1 MTVSIQNTSSST
13 DNNSLQHPKGW
24 REVQSIGWL
33 GLGLYLLLALLTHS
47 PLDPGWSKLSSD
59 TLAVSNSAGVAGS
72 WLADLMF
79 SFLGKAAFLIP
90 IFMMIEV
97 LAIWRPQTMAFKFGL
112 RWLAKGLLLISA
124 TGLLALHDVETSSN
138 IINAAGGIVGLEV
151 GRSLLSSFGLMAS
164 TFLLLSV
171 LLINGTLVTG
181 FSWNFLLEAL
191 GYAPYAGI
199 LKLQASYR
207 RKVKEYREHQLQKS
221 ELHSAVKSAEENFH
235 LNITNGKVQAQIIPT
250 MRNTT
255 DQRIEP
261 SFGNLPILGAED
273 EVLPSLINSEI
284 VSTETPQL
292 MAELNEAFAGFTQE
306 MAAITPE
313 MLAAAAIQPQ
323 TSSMSTLEPVVAQEQ
338 LSDELRAFLG
348 DATSSA
354 LTDTTIDKAAHYF
367 GDEEDPFPVL
377 KIDPEVQPSPVKA
390 TPVAEPVHLLD
401 EAAKRWL
408 TEDSGHDADLSSK
421 LDEVVISSAIENA
434 IAEHPTSTIE
444 STPNLQK
451 APIAPTEQATTP
463 AEAPI
468 ELAVRYSKQL
478 ESLLEQKFAATGRGL
493 HEKVSSVEDLLS
505 EDLVRKLRWIA
516 TMRNKVVH
524 EDDFEIENLASF
536 RDSCEQALALLK
548 NHPVP
553 VPAQVVEISN
563 LDEDSL
569 DFVEDD
575 LPIINVKKTETAN
588 TSSIESTFLA
598 DLEEDEFQE
607 DEVVHHQ
614 PSTTHEGSASSKSV
628 RPIAKV
634 DNPLSRL
641 PSLDLLEK
649 PDINRK
655 AGFTPEQLE
664 RLSRLLEIK
673 LREFN
678 IDAKVVGALPG
689 PVVTRFEVD
698 PAPGVKVAKISSI
711 AKDLARSMAM
721 IAVRV
726 VEVIP
731 GKTVIGIEVPNEN
744 RQIVRLHEILS
755 APVYQER
762 ESPVTMALGKDIS
775 GKPVAADMARM
786 PHLLVAGTT
795 GSGKSVGVNAMILSI
810 LYKATPDDVRLILID
825 PKMLELSIYDKIP
838 HLLTPVVTDMKDA
851 ANALRWCVAEMERRY
866 KIMSAV
872 GVRNLAGFNA
882 KLAEFEAKGEN
893 ILDPLWKKEEA
904 ALLENSPRLQ
914 KMPFIVVV
922 IDEFADMMMIVGK
935 KVEELIA
942 RIAQK
947 ARAAGIHLILATQ
960 RPSVDVITG
969 LIKANV
975 PSRIAFQVSS
985 KIDSRTILDQGGA
998 EQLLGH
1004 GDMLFQPVGTNIPER
1019 IHGAF
1024 VSDDEVHRV
1033 CDDWRSRGAPN
1044 YIDEIL
1050 QDYTDDGVPAKG
1062 VAGGMGD
1069 ETADAEQ
1076 DVIYDDAV
1084 AFVLETRRASISF
1097 VQRKFKIGYN
1107 RAARLIEAMEMAG
1120 LVSSMQS
1127 NGQREVLVP
1136 HNE

>member
-1 MTVSIQNTSSST
+1 MM
-13 DNNSLQHPKGW
+13 
-24 REVQSIGWL
+24 
-33 GLGLYLLLALLTHS
+33 
-47 PLDPGWSKLSSD
+47 SKLD
-59 TLAVSNSAGVAGS
+59 
-72 WLADLMF
+72 
-79 SFLGKAAFLIP
+79 
-90 IFMMIEV
+90 
-97 LAIWRPQTMAFKFGL
+97 
-112 RWLAKGLLLISA
+112 
-124 TGLLALHDVETSSN
+124 SN
-138 IINAAGGIVGLEV
+138 IINAAGGIIGLEV
-151 GRSLLSSFGLMAS
+151 GQSLLSSFGLMGS

-171 LLINGTLVTG
+171 LLMNGTLVTG

-207 RKVKEYREHQLQKS
+207 RKVKEYQEHQRQKT
-221 ELHSAVKSAEENFH
+221 ELNSAVKTAEENFH
-235 LNITNGKVQAQIIPT
+235 LNITNDKVQAQIIPT
-250 MRNTT
+250 VSNSV

-261 SFGNLPILGAED
+261 SFGNLPILGTED
-273 EVLPSLINSEI
+273 EILPSLINSEV

-306 MAAITPE
+306 MPALTPE
-313 MLAAAAIQPQ
+313 MLAAAVIHPTTPSIDA
-323 TSSMSTLEPVVAQEQ
+323 LEPVVAQEQ

-348 DATSSA
+348 DSVSS
-354 LTDTTIDKAAHYF
+354 TIAETPVDKMANDWMH
-367 GDEEDPFPVL
+367 EEDPFPVL
-377 KIDPEVQPSPVKA
+377 KVEPEVQPLPVKA
-390 TPVAEPVHLLD
+390 TTIAEPEHFLD
-401 EAAKRWL
+401 EAAERWL
-408 TEDSGHDADLSSK
+408 AEDSGHDADLSSK
-421 LDEVVISSAIENA
+421 LDEVVISSAIEEA
-434 IAEHPTSTIE
+434 ITEHPISTLE
-444 STPNLQK
+444 AMPDLQN
-451 APIAPTEQATTP
+451 AQITPTESITP

-478 ESLLEQKFAATGRGL
+478 ESLLEQKFAAEGRGL

-553 VPAQVVEISN
+553 VPTQVLEISN
-563 LDEDSL
+563 LDDESL

-575 LPIINVKKTETAN
+575 LPIINVEKTEVADVAP
-588 TSSIESTFLA
+588 IESTLLA
-598 DLEEDEFQE
+598 DLEGDEILE
-607 DEVVHHQ
+607 VDEVVHHQ
-614 PSTTHEGSASSKSV
+614 PSTTHEGSASSKTVMPAIIS
-628 RPIAKV
+628 KE

-641 PSLDLLEK
+641 PSLDLLER
-649 PDINRK
+649 PDVNRK

-904 ALLENSPRLQ
+904 ALLENAPRLQ

>member
-1 MTVSIQNTSSST
+1 LASLFYARILVVTVSLQNTSRST
-13 DNNSLQHPKGW
+13 DNRLTQHPKGW

-72 WLADLMF
+72 WLADFMF

-97 LAIWRPQTMAFKFGL
+97 LAIWRPQSMSFKFGL
-112 RWLAKGLLLISA
+112 RWLAKGLLLVSA
-124 TGLLALHDVETSSN
+124 TGLFALHDVETSST
-138 IINAAGGIVGLEV
+138 IINAAGGIIGLEV
-151 GRSLLSSFGLMAS
+151 GQSLLNSFGLMGS

-171 LLINGTLVTG
+171 LLLNGTLVTG

-191 GYAPYAGI
+191 GYAPYAG
-199 LKLQASYR
+199 LLSLQASYR
-207 RKVKEYREHQLQKS
+207 RKIKEYQEHQLQT
-221 ELHSAVKSAEENFH
+221 SALQSAMKTAEENFH
-235 LNITNGKVQAQIIPT
+235 LNITNDKVQAQIIPPVIV
-250 MRNTT
+250 N
-255 DQRIEP
+255 DGQRIEP
-261 SFGNLPILGAED
+261 SFGNLPVLAVEN
-273 EVLPSLINSEI
+273 EVLPSLINSEV

-306 MAAITPE
+306 MPALTPE
-313 MLAAAAIQPQ
+313 ILAAAIHVTPSIVAP
-323 TSSMSTLEPVVAQEQ
+323 EPILAQEQ
-338 LSDELRAFLG
+338 LTDDLQAFLG
-348 DATSSA
+348 DSASSVIPKIA
-354 LTDTTIDKAAHYF
+354 VDKTA
-367 GDEEDPFPVL
+367 DEPMPEEDSFPVL
-377 KIDPEVQPSPVKA
+377 K
-390 TPVAEPVHLLD
+390 AEPEISPLPIQSAPIVEAEHFLN
-401 EAAKRWL
+401 EAAEQWL
-408 TEDSGHDADLSSK
+408 AEDSGHDADLASK
-421 LDEVVISSAIENA
+421 LDEVVISTAIEDA
-434 IAEHPTSTIE
+434 IIEHPTATLVVEPTVDTNKSSE
-444 STPNLQK
+444 SS
-451 APIAPTEQATTP
+451 
-463 AEAPI
+463 I
-468 ELAVRYSKQL
+468 ELAIRYCKQI
-478 ESLLEQKFAATGRGL
+478 ETLLEQQFFAEGRGL
-493 HEKVSSVEDLLS
+493 HEKISSVEDVLAD
-505 EDLVRKLRWIA
+505 DLVRVLRWIA
-516 TMRNKVVH
+516 TLRNKVVH
-524 EDDFEIENLASF
+524 EDGFEIENLIAF
-536 RDSCEQALALLK
+536 KESCEQAITHLK
-548 NHPVP
+548 NHPVTLAAVDDEFNEDFDNSVVFD
-553 VPAQVVEISN
+553 VPEAIIPPAEPELVDNFVNDIDEEVIHPVVEASPVAIA
-563 LDEDSL
+563 EPVQIAPKVIVPT
-569 DFVEDD
+569 VEID
-575 LPIINVKKTETAN
+575 KA
-588 TSSIESTFLA
+588 
-598 DLEEDEFQE
+598 
-607 DEVVHHQ
+607 
-614 PSTTHEGSASSKSV
+614 
-628 RPIAKV
+628 
-634 DNPLSRL
+634 DNPLRRL

-649 PDINRK
+649 PDVNRK

-744 RQIVRLHEILS
+744 RQIVRLQEILS

-810 LYKATPDDVRLILID
+810 LYKATPEEVRLILID

-904 ALLENSPRLQ
+904 ALLENAPRLQ

-1062 VAGGMGD
+1062 VSGGMGD
-1069 ETADAEQ
+1069 ENADAEQ
-1076 DVIYDDAV
+1076 DVLYDDAV

-1127 NGQREVLVP
+1127 NGLREVLVP
-1136 HNE
+1136 NNE